1 MATTT
6 LIIERPKLGEYNP
19 YYDRYI
25 SLIPGSD
32 IIGTLEKQLPKTIAL
47 LSGRSEEEGNFRYEP
62 GKWSLKE
69 MLGHMND
76 TERIMAY
83 RALRIARG
91 DQTPLPGFEQDD
103 FVRDG
108 PFAELSLSLL
118 VEEFK
123 TIRAATLTLLR
134 TFRSQDWTRR
144 GRASDHDITVR
155 ALVYI
160 IAGHEVHHRNIL
172 QERYLKNDHN
182 VLEQGRVAERRAI

>member
-1 MATTT
+1 MSTTT
-6 LIIERPKLGEYNP
+6 LSIERPKLGEYNP

-25 SLIPGSD
+25 SLIPGND
-32 IIGTLEKQLPKTIAL
+32 IIGTLEKQFPKTVGL
-47 LSGRSEEEGNFRYEP
+47 LSGRSDEEGNFRYEP

-69 MLGHMND
+69 VVGHMND

-103 FVRDG
+103 FVREG
-108 PFAELSLSLL
+108 PFSELSLSSL

-123 TIRAATLTLLR
+123 AVRAATLSLLR
-134 TFRSQDWTRR
+134 TFRPQDWTRR
-144 GRASDHDITVR
+144 GKASDREITVR

-160 IAGHEVHHRNIL
+160 IAGHEVHHRNIVE
-172 QERYLKNDHN
+172 ERYLKNDRDR
-182 VLEQGRVAERRAI
+182 LEQGRVAERRAI

>member
-25 SLIPGSD
+25 SLIPGND
-32 IIGTLEKQLPKTIAL
+32 IIGTLEKQLPKTVAL

-69 MLGHMND
+69 VIGHLND
-76 TERIMAY
+76 TERIMSY

-91 DQTPLPGFEQDD
+91 DKTPLPGFEQDD

-108 PFAELSLSLL
+108 PFAELSLSSL

-123 TIRAATLTLLR
+123 TIRAATLALLR
-134 TFRSQDWTRR
+134 TFRPQDWTRR
-144 GRASDHDITVR
+144 GKASDHEITVR

-160 IAGHEVHHRNIL
+160 IAGHELHHRNIVE
-172 QERYLKNDHN
+172 ERYLKNDRNH
-182 VLEQGRVAERRAI
+182 LEQGRVAEHRAI